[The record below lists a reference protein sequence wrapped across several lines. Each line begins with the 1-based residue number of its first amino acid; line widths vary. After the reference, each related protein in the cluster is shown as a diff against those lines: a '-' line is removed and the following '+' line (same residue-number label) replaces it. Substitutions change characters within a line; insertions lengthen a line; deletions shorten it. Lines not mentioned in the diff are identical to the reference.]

1 MNNEGYFIEENA
13 LNDDAEEDQVEE
25 EYDDSES
32 ESESEGNSEFEEVL
46 LNHEGKII
54 SFCCFKGFNVM
65 LDRKEEITDDDSDD
79 EWIIKK
85 RNFHVK
91 KYGNACVYIHK
102 VFSVKKKTKETLF
115 PDSMNK
121 GKICAVV
128 VSASNRSN
136 YFFKIYDCEAYRH
149 PPASEKQ
156 YSYIH
161 CSRLMT
167 QDLNKLPV
175 IWEKEE
181 LYGNSLLRRRVRQHF
196 KAGWYTGRVTLYN
209 SRTKLYTI
217 NYDDG
222 DSETMNLNA
231 LLQALRP

>member
-1 MNNEGYFIEENA
+1 M
-13 LNDDAEEDQVEE
+13 
-25 EYDDSES
+25 ES
-32 ESESEGNSEFEEVL
+32 
-46 LNHEGKII
+46 
-54 SFCCFKGFNVM
+54 
-65 LDRKEEITDDDSDD
+65 
-79 EWIIKK
+79 IIKSTLQWK
-85 RNFHVK
+85 L
-91 KYGNACVYIHK
+91 YILLIT
-102 VFSVKKKTKETLF
+102 VWAKTR
-115 PDSMNK
+115 PNK
-121 GKICAVV
+121 SLSPHRVV
-128 VSASNRSN
+128 QKLL
-136 YFFKIYDCEAYRH
+136 FKIYDCEVYRH

-181 LYGNSLLRRRVRQHF
+181 LYGDSLLRRRVRQHF